1 MDKIIEFTAN
11 HPWLVAGL
19 IGSFLWVMFYELK
32 QKAAGLVNVDT
43 ATAVS
48 LINDGAMVIDLR
60 SNEAFGQGHIVNAKN
75 IPLDEFEARR
85 EAVIGS
91 KPRSIVAVCDS
102 GARSARAIH
111 SLRQSGNESAFNL
124 KGGMTA
130 WTQAGLPVVTGK
142 KTKSK
147 DKG

>member
-1 MDKIIEFTAN
+1 MDTIFEFTGN
-11 HPWLVAGL
+11 HPVLVAGL
-19 IGSFLWVMFYELK
+19 IGSFLWLLFYELK

-48 LINDGAMVIDLR
+48 LINDGAMVLDLR
-60 SNEAFGQGHIVNAKN
+60 SKEAFSQGHIVNAKN
-75 IPLDEFEARR
+75 VPLDEFEARR

-91 KPRSIVAVCDS
+91 KPRPIVAVCDS

-147 DKG
+147 R

>member
-1 MDKIIEFTAN
+1 MDTIFEFTGN
-11 HPWLVAGL
+11 HPVLVAGL
-19 IGSFLWVMFYELK
+19 IGSFLWLLFYELK

-48 LINDGAMVIDLR
+48 LINDGAMVLDLR
-60 SNEAFGQGHIVNAKN
+60 SKEAFSQGHIVNAKN
-75 IPLDEFEARR
+75 VPLDEFEAKRDT
-85 EAVIGS
+85 VLGS
-91 KPRSIVAVCDS
+91 KTKSVVAVCDS
-102 GARSARAIH
+102 GARSARAIN
-111 SLRQSGNESAFNL
+111 SLRQAGHESAFNL

-147 DKG
+147 R